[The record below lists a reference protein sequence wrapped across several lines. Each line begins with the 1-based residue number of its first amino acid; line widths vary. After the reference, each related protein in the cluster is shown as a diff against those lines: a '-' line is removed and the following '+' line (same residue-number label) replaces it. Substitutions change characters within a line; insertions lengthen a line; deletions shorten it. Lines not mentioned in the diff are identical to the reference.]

1 MGTYRLP
8 SQKHDYYFENISNAL
23 NLTNL
28 VNENTCFKSIANPSR
43 IDIFI
48 TNSTKSFL
56 HTSAITT
63 GISDFHQM
71 IITVLRLRYKK
82 AKPREII
89 YRSYQHF
96 NHNNF
101 ERDLML
107 SMNSLDRSY
116 GSFEESVINTLNKH
130 APLKKKI
137 VRANELPDMT
147 KNLRKAIATRSRLEN
162 RYYKSIENKLAYKK
176 QRNFC
181 SRLYKKERKVYYTK
195 LNINNITDNR
205 KFWKT
210 MKPFFSDKGVNTGKI
225 TLIED
230 NQIIS
235 ANDRVAETL
244 NSFFDE
250 TVKLK
255 KLELTSDFI
264 GNPNDN
270 VDAIDVIIRKYACHP
285 SILKIS

>member
-1 MGTYRLP
+1 
-8 SQKHDYYFENISNAL
+8 
-23 NLTNL
+23 
-28 VNENTCFKSIANPSR
+28 
-43 IDIFI
+43 
-48 TNSTKSFL
+48 
-56 HTSAITT
+56 
-63 GISDFHQM
+63 M
-71 IITVLRLRYKK
+71 IINVLRLKFKK

-116 GSFEESVINTLNKH
+116 RSFEETVINTLNKH
-130 APLKKKI
+130 APLKKEI
-137 VRANELPDMT
+137 VRADEVPYMT
-147 KNLRKAIATRSRLEN
+147 KNLKKAIATRSRLEN
-162 RYYKSIENKLAYKK
+162 RYYKVKSIENKLAYKK

-210 MKPFFSDKGVNTGKI
+210 MKPFFSDKGVNTSKI

-235 ANDRVAETL
+235 ADDRVAETL

-264 GNPNDN
+264 VNPNDN
-270 VDAIDVIIRKYACHP
+270 VDAIDVIIRK
-285 SILKIS
+285 